1 MKSTYFFPQ
10 QLLRLKEL
18 LKAKEDQDVATALG
32 MTKAAFS
39 ARKARGSFPET
50 ELYALA
56 ARQPEL
62 GIDVPYVLTGITQK
76 ATARLAALQ
85 HTIET
90 ASAAG
95 LSVEQVRAAAGAAT
109 GPSAQRIQALAEMI
123 KGLRVSEFDAVFALT
138 ATIVQLRRALET
150 APTKS
155 PPKKRT

>member
-1 MKSTYFFPQ
+1 M
-10 QLLRLKEL
+10 
-18 LKAKEDQDVATALG
+18 
-32 MTKAAFS
+32 
-39 ARKARGSFPET
+39 
-50 ELYALA
+50 
-56 ARQPEL
+56 
-62 GIDVPYVLTGITQK
+62 LTGITQG

-150 APTKS
+150 TPAKT

>member
-1 MKSTYFFPQ
+1 MDIDFDAA
-10 QLLRLKEL
+10 LLRLKGV
-18 LKAKEDQDVATALG
+18 LKVRTDKEVAARIGMSATALNE
-32 MTKAAFS
+32 
-39 ARKARGSFPET
+39 RKKRNSFPADKVR
-50 ELYALA
+50 ALA
-56 ARQPEL
+56 AKEL
-62 GIDVPYVLTGITQK
+62 FDSDYVLTGITQG

-155 PPKKRT
+155 SPKKRT

>member
-62 GIDVPYVLTGITQK
+62 GIDVPYVLTGLAQTTREMIHAVKAGAPLVK
-76 ATARLAALQ
+76 ATTQEQHLLTLWRSCAPADQKLLLEIASRL
-85 HTIET
+85 
-90 ASAAG
+90 G
-95 LSVEQVRAAAGAAT
+95 
-109 GPSAQRIQALAEMI
+109 
-123 KGLRVSEFDAVFALT
+123 K
-138 ATIVQLRRALET
+138 
-150 APTKS
+150 APL
-155 PPKKRT
+155 

>member
-1 MKSTYFFPQ
+1 MDIDFDAA
-10 QLLRLKEL
+10 LLRLKGV
-18 LKAKEDQDVATALG
+18 LKVRTDKEVAARIGMSATALNE
-32 MTKAAFS
+32 
-39 ARKARGSFPET
+39 RKKRNSFPADKVR
-50 ELYALA
+50 ALA
-56 ARQPEL
+56 AKEL
-62 GIDVPYVLTGITQK
+62 FDSDYVLTGITQG

>member
-1 MKSTYFFPQ
+1 MNFFDEAA
-10 QLLRLKEL
+10 LRLKQQ
-18 LKAKEDQDVATALG
+18 LKVTEDKAVAKMLG
-32 MTKAAFS
+32 MS
-39 ARKARGSFPET
+39 ARAWAGRKDRGSFPET

-62 GIDVPYVLTGITQK
+62 GIDVPYVLTGITQG

-123 KGLRVSEFDAVFALT
+123 KGLRVSEFDAVFDLGAAIT
-138 ATIVQLRRALET
+138 QLRRALET

-155 PPKKRT
+155 PPKKRA

>member
-62 GIDVPYVLTGITQK
+62 GIDVPYVLTGITQG
-76 ATARLAALQ
+76 ATARLAALRTMSEVIKEMS
-85 HTIET
+85 HVSMVTIE
-90 ASAAG
+90 
-95 LSVEQVRAAAGAAT
+95 VEQDGNISDNDLRRSLQECQEAREAIN
-109 GPSAQRIQALAEMI
+109 RHEQALKERHQRDNS
-123 KGLRVSEFDAVFALT
+123 GRVE
-138 ATIVQLRRALET
+138 R
-150 APTKS
+150 
-155 PPKKRT
+155 